1 MRQTRKQYHN
11 RLALRGKKIGFDEA
25 LARVKREIKRRAIAD
40 GVIEDPSQRKPRAEW
55 NWCLE
60 DKDGTVFAD
69 TRSEARNLIKKA
81 LGVRKLPPDI
91 IIVKVGPHAQG
102 ANPS

>member
-1 MRQTRKQYHN
+1 MRRTRLEYFDAIP
-11 RLALRGKKIGFDEA
+11 RRPRKISYDEA
-25 LARVKREIKRRAIAD
+25 LAMVKRQIKRKAIAD
-40 GVIEDPSQRKPRAEW
+40 GVIEDPSQRKPRVEW

-81 LGVRKLPPDI
+81 LGVRKLPSDL
-91 IIVKVGPHAQG
+91 IIVNVDLRAQG